1 MLKVFNSHAI
11 SRNQRFTKAI
21 VWGVPIALL
30 IGIVYGVVSFISP
43 FEFSIVYIGIGYLIG
58 YVIKNKGRGVHLR
71 FSILAAGLTI
81 LAILIGDV
89 LTFFGPAAFGSLDS
103 VIFAFSSTVM
113 LWLSANIGTL
123 ISLLFRVAGVY
134 FAYTNARIV

>member
-11 SRNQRFTKAI
+11 SRNQRFLKA
-21 VWGVPIALL
+21 VLWGVPTALL
-30 IGIVYGVVSFISP
+30 TGIGYGLISNISP

-58 YVIKNKGRGVHLR
+58 YVIKNKGRGVHMR
-71 FSILAAGLTI
+71 FSVLAACLAV

-89 LTFFGPAAFGSLDS
+89 LSLFGPEAFSSIDS
-103 VIFAFSSTVM
+103 MLFAFSTTIM

-134 FAYTNARIV
+134 FAYTNSRIV

>member
-21 VWGVPIALL
+21 LWGVPTALI
-30 IGIVYGVVSFISP
+30 IGIAYGIISYILP

-71 FSILAAGLTI
+71 FSILATGLTI

-89 LTFFGPAAFGSLDS
+89 LTFFGPDAFGSIDN
-103 VIFAFSSTVM
+103 VIFAFSTTFM
-113 LWLSANIGTL
+113 FWLSVNFGSL
-123 ISLLFRVAGVY
+123 LGLLFRVAGVY
-134 FAYTNARIV
+134 FAYINSRIV

>member
-1 MLKVFNSHAI
+1 MLFR

-21 VWGVPIALL
+21 IWGIPTALI
-30 IGIVYGVVSFISP
+30 IGVVYGIISNVSP

-89 LTFFGPAAFGSLDS
+89 LTFFGPSAFGSIDN
-103 VIFAFSSTVM
+103 VIFAFSTTFM
-113 LWLSANIGTL
+113 FWLSVNFGTL
-123 ISLLFRVAGVY
+123 LGLLFRVAGVY
-134 FAYTNARIV
+134 FAFIKSRIV

>member
-21 VWGVPIALL
+21 LWGVPTAL
-30 IGIVYGVVSFISP
+30 ITGIIYGIISSLSP

-81 LAILIGDV
+81 LAILLGDV
-89 LTFFGPAAFGSLDS
+89 LTFFGPEAFSSIDS
-103 VIFAFSSTVM
+103 MIFAFSSTVI

-123 ISLLFRVAGVY
+123 LSLLFRIAGVY

>member
-21 VWGVPIALL
+21 IWGIPTALI
-30 IGIVYGVVSFISP
+30 IGVVYGIISNVSP

-89 LTFFGPAAFGSLDS
+89 LTFFGPSAFGSIDN
-103 VIFAFSSTVM
+103 VIFAFSTTFM
-113 LWLSANIGTL
+113 FWLSVNFGTL
-123 ISLLFRVAGVY
+123 LGLLFRVAGVY
-134 FAYTNARIV
+134 FAFIKSRIV

>member
-21 VWGVPIALL
+21 VWGVPTAL
-30 IGIVYGVVSFISP
+30 ITGIIYGIISSVSP

-71 FSILAAGLTI
+71 FSVLAAGLTI

-89 LTFFGPAAFGSLDS
+89 LTIFGLDAFGSLDNL
-103 VIFAFSSTVM
+103 IFAFSSTIM

-123 ISLLFRVAGVY
+123 ISLLFRIIGVY

>member
-11 SRNQRFTKAI
+11 SRNQRFLKAI
-21 VWGVPIALL
+21 LWGVPTALL
-30 IGIVYGVVSFISP
+30 TGIGYGIISYISP

-58 YVIKNKGRGVHLR
+58 YVIKNKGRGVHMR
-71 FSILAAGLTI
+71 FSILAACLAI

-89 LTFFGPAAFGSLDS
+89 LSFFGPEAFGSIDS
-103 VIFAFSSTVM
+103 MLFAFSTTIM

-134 FAYTNARIV
+134 FAYTNSRIV

>member
-21 VWGVPIALL
+21 LWGVPTAL
-30 IGIVYGVVSFISP
+30 ITGIVYGFISYISP

-58 YVIKNKGRGVHLR
+58 YVIKSKGRGVHLR
-71 FSILAAGLTI
+71 FSILAACLAV

-89 LTFFGPAAFGSLDS
+89 LAFFGPAAFGSLDYI
-103 VIFAFSSTVM
+103 IFAFSSTVM

-123 ISLLFRVAGVY
+123 IGLLFRVAGVY
-134 FAYTNARIV
+134 FAYTNSRIV

>member
-21 VWGVPIALL
+21 IWGIPTALI
-30 IGIVYGVVSFISP
+30 IGVVYGIISFVSP

-89 LTFFGPAAFGSLDS
+89 LAFFGPNAFSSIDN
-103 VIFAFSSTVM
+103 VFFAFSTTLM
-113 LWLSANIGTL
+113 FWLSVNFGTL
-123 ISLLFRVAGVY
+123 LGLLFRVAGVY
-134 FAYTNARIV
+134 FAFIKSRII

>member
-21 VWGVPIALL
+21 IWGVPTAL
-30 IGIVYGVVSFISP
+30 ITGIVYGFISHISP

-71 FSILAAGLTI
+71 FSMLAAGLTI
-81 LAILIGDV
+81 VAILIGDV
-89 LTFFGPAAFGSLDS
+89 LAFFGPEAFSSIDY
-103 VIFAFSSTVM
+103 VIFAFSSTIM

-123 ISLLFRVAGVY
+123 IGLLFRVAGVY

>member
-11 SRNQRFTKAI
+11 SRNQRFTQAI
-21 VWGVPIALL
+21 IWGVPTAL
-30 IGIVYGVVSFISP
+30 ITGIIYGIVSSVSP

-58 YVIKNKGRGVHLR
+58 YVIKIKGRGVHLR

-89 LTFFGPAAFGSLDS
+89 LTFFGPEAFVSLDS
-103 VIFAFSSTVM
+103 VIFAFSTTIM